1 MRTPARLVAAAVLS
15 LSVLATSACNDSGD
29 EKARDDSSSA
39 GPDTS
44 TSADSSAGATVTDEG
59 GDTPAAGGECTAD
72 DIDVEGEF
80 GATPSITLPDDCTPP
95 ATLLTKDLVAGSGPA
110 AKAGDSV
117 ETNYHLVTWSNQLVL
132 DSSFERGQTFVVEP
146 LGQAQVIAGWNQGLV
161 GIQEGTRRLLVIPPD
176 LGYGQGGNG
185 IAPDETLVFV
195 IDGVSIS

>member
-15 LSVLATSACNDSGD
+15 LSVLATSACSDAGD
-29 EKARDDSSSA
+29 DKAQDDASSSS
-39 GPDTS
+39 PDTS
-44 TSADSSAGATVTDEG
+44 TSPGGSAGATETAEG
-59 GDTPAAGGECTAD
+59 GDAPAGGECTAD
-72 DIDVEGEF
+72 DIDVEGAF
-80 GATPSITLPDDCTPP
+80 GATPTVTLPDDCTPP

-110 AKAGDSV
+110 AANGDSV
-117 ETNYHLVTWSNQLVL
+117 ETNYHLVTWSNQQVL
-132 DSSFERGQTFVVEP
+132 DSSFDRGQTFVVEP

-185 IAPDETLVFV
+185 IAPNETLVFV

>member
-15 LSVLATSACNDSGD
+15 LSVLATSACSDSGD
-29 EKARDDSSSA
+29 EKAQDDSSSA

-44 TSADSSAGATVTDEG
+44 TSADSSAGATETAEG
-59 GDTPAAGGECTAD
+59 GDAPAGGECTAD
-72 DIDVEGEF
+72 DIDVTGEF
-80 GATPSITLPDDCTPP
+80 GATPTITLPDDCTPP
-95 ATLLTKDLVAGSGPA
+95 ATLLTKDLVTGTGPA
-110 AKAGDSV
+110 AKDGDSV
-117 ETNYHLVTWSNQLVL
+117 ETNYHLVTWSNQQVL

-161 GIQEGTRRLLVIPPD
+161 GLQEGTRRLLVVPPD

-185 IAPDETLVFV
+185 IAPNETLVFV